1 MRLYDT
7 AEAFA
12 KACGYSALWLESAGR
27 FKAAKALYERNGFA
41 AVGRVDNQFED
52 GQVMVKS
59 IAPVGGVVGAPTGS
73 AQAGRAAAAGAL
85 PLGGE
90 ANASGEAAPLT
101 RKQASAAAA
110 ARFRARKAAKAEAER
125 AAKLSARR
133 AEIAANVAK
142 AIAERDDQTTLSDR
156 DGDVDRSVEAP
167 GVERSIEAP
176 EVTESEPQPEA
187 QPDGR

>member
-1 MRLYDT
+1 MYDT

-12 KACGYSALWLESAGR
+12 KACGYSAIWLESAGR

-52 GQVMVKS
+52 EVMVKS

-90 ANASGEAAPLT
+90 AHASGEAAPLT

-156 DGDVDRSVEAP
+156 DGDADRSVEAP